1 MWQPFLR
8 AKPAL
13 ECGSSSYRL
22 PPLLCAAITQ
32 REGKAVAAATALQGA
47 SRRLRLRLARIGHKG
62 PPHVVIMLTK
72 NIKWGGIALPRRRL
86 PVPQS
91 GGSQGAAPCMIAAM
105 RARFFVLTFVI
116 TAVLPGL
123 SHAAQKGFDEI
134 ARDADA
140 ARTADRMQDAI
151 HLYRQGVGL
160 QPSWQDGW

>member
-47 SRRLRLRLARIGHKG
+47 SRRLRLRLVRIGHKG

-72 NIKWGGIALPRRRL
+72 NIKWGGIALQKRSL

-91 GGSQGAAPCMIAAM
+91 GGPQGPPHFSVISEFDVAAFPAGE
-105 RARFFVLTFVI
+105 ARL
-116 TAVLPGL
+116 
-123 SHAAQKGFDEI
+123 
-134 ARDADA
+134 
-140 ARTADRMQDAI
+140 
-151 HLYRQGVGL
+151 GVR
-160 QPSWQDGW
+160 